1 MFVLLLDRPML
12 WRTTYRQSRLLFIL
26 LSYMY
31 IYVSDPEVLKDVRA
45 DNALL
50 WNLLLLTEVQI
61 NTNAAF

>member
-1 MFVLLLDRPML
+1 ML
-12 WRTTYRQSRLLFIL
+12 WRTKYRQSRLLCIL

-31 IYVSDPEVLKDVRA
+31 INVSDPEVLKDVRA